1 MDSLTQAVLGAGIQG
16 ALLGRFHGRKALVAG
31 ALLATLPDLDVL
43 IDHGDP
49 ISGMINH
56 RGFSHSVFVLT
67 ALAALLTWL
76 YRRWRPHPDYGAG
89 RLFLTLWL
97 VLVTHPLLDA
107 FTSYGT
113 QLWWPLRPIPTAWS
127 SIFII
132 DPFFTVPLTLV
143 VIAAL
148 IAGNKP
154 RTGPALGIALG
165 WCALYLAAS
174 LGIKG
179 FVEGR
184 VKHQLASEG
193 IHTQAV
199 FSTPEPFNIL
209 LWRVVTRTDDDHY
222 VETISSL
229 LDRQPPEHLRLP
241 LNSGLAWAR
250 EAGPA
255 ASPMAGPAHGEDAG
269 TPGAIQAHRAISPQ
283 LAGLQW
289 FTGNWLRYDAIDNH
303 LVVSDLR
310 MGLGTGYY
318 SFRFVIARRNGAGAP
333 WVPETPH
340 YWPRNRGTEQLES
353 VIRRVWQQQP
363 PLPLAQWEAL
373 MTSPAH

>member
-67 ALAALLTWL
+67 ALAALLSWL
-76 YRRWRPHPDYGAG
+76 YRRWRPHPGYGAG

-113 QLWWPLRPIPTAWS
+113 QLWWPLRPVPTAWS

-148 IAGNKP
+148 IVGNKP
-154 RTGPALGIALG
+154 RTGPALGYALG

-184 VKHQLASEG
+184 VKHQLANEG

-222 VETISSL
+222 VETVSSL
-229 LDRQPPEHLRLP
+229 LDRKPPEHLRLP
-241 LNSGLAWAR
+241 LNSGLAWAQDN
-250 EAGPA
+250 ETAAGSTA
-255 ASPMAGPAHGEDAG
+255 AHGGGAAE
-269 TPGAIQAHRAISPQ
+269 PGASQTRHAISPQ

-289 FTGNWLRYDAIDNH
+289 FTGNWLRYDAIGNH

-318 SFRFVIARRNGAGAP
+318 SFRFVIARRNGAAAP
-333 WVPETPH
+333 WEPVTPH
-340 YWPRNRGTEQLES
+340 YWPRNRGTEQLGS

-363 PLPLAQWEAL
+363 ALPLAQWETL
-373 MTSPAH
+373 MASPAH